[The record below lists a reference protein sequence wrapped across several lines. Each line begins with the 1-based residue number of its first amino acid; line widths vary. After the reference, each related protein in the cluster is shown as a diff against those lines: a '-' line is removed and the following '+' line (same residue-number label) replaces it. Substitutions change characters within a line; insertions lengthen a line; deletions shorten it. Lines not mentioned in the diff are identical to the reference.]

1 LVEYGPIQIIAI
13 GFPDIEK
20 LDGALLKEIFQ
31 LSEERLIR
39 VLGLLAVVKDEK
51 GTIASVQITEL
62 SDEDRV
68 KLGAA
73 VGALIGFG
81 YAGGEGAI
89 AGAQAGAERAA
100 HKDFGLTRDQINDI
114 AKNIPNNTAA
124 GLLLIEHVWA
134 KKFKEIAMKKHGVVL
149 ANSFISPLEL
159 VELGA
164 ELADGARAAEKA
176 LDQYELQGGPC
187 G

>member
-1 LVEYGPIQIIAI
+1 MVEYGPIQMIAI

-31 LSEERLIR
+31 LSEARLIR
-39 VLGLLAVVKDEK
+39 VLGLLAVVKDEQGK
-51 GTIASVQITEL
+51 IASVQITEL

-81 YAGGEGAI
+81 AAGGEGAI
-89 AGAQAGAERAA
+89 AGAQAGADRAA
-100 HKDFGLTRDQINDI
+100 HKDFGLTKNQIKDI
-114 AKNIPNNTAA
+114 AKDLPNNTAA
-124 GLLLIEHVWA
+124 GLLLIEHLWA

-149 ANSFISPLEL
+149 ANGFISPLAL

-164 ELADGARAAEKA
+164 ELAEGAIIADRAH
-176 LDQYELQGGPC
+176 DIYELKGGLC